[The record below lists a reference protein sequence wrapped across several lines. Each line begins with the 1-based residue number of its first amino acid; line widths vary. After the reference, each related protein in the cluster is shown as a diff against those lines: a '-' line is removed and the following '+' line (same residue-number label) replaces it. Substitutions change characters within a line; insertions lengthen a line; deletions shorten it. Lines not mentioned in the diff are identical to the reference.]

1 MIRRATSPK
10 IAFEVFTPEMDTINS
25 FELSRVWWSAR
36 ESEKREDFRSPGTGS
51 ESSFLIG
58 LLSKSERTKSPT
70 RRAAIEEETPGSQA
84 TREPAALPVKTPLRI
99 LFLESSNL
107 EMDFSGIS
115 EPVKRLII
123 NWDAPEKPAK
133 ERKEH
138 GSFPEVYDGSE
149 EVLSGKSKKAQ
160 NSCDKEQ
167 EKSHSFILIFCK
179 QTQAFLSLHLPPVFL
194 ARNRNKYNR
203 EQDPYHTILNVGIKR
218 PPEKKRER
226 Q

>member
-1 MIRRATSPK
+1 MSFIATIAPLLVFPMIRRATSPK

-84 TREPAALPVKTPLRI
+84 TREPAALPVKTSQDS
-99 LFLESSNL
+99 FLESSNL

-115 EPVKRLII
+115 
-123 NWDAPEKPAK
+123 
-133 ERKEH
+133 
-138 GSFPEVYDGSE
+138 
-149 EVLSGKSKKAQ
+149 
-160 NSCDKEQ
+160 
-167 EKSHSFILIFCK
+167 
-179 QTQAFLSLHLPPVFL
+179 SL
-194 ARNRNKYNR
+194 
-203 EQDPYHTILNVGIKR
+203 
-218 PPEKKRER
+218 
-226 Q
+226 